1 MRRENG
7 FTLIEVMIAIAI
19 FSIGILATWAMQTG
33 STRGNT
39 KARHLTAAATWAS
52 DRLERLMELPYTHA
66 DLTAGVHTPA
76 LTADGIDNNFNGQ
89 IDEPGEAGPLQL
101 TWQVTDD
108 SPIVRTKTIQVDV
121 VWRDPLRQKSMSLVS
136 YKANPES

>member
-1 MRRENG
+1 MRREDG
-7 FTLIEVMIAIAI
+7 FTLIEVMIAVAI
-19 FSIGILATWAMQTG
+19 FSIGILATWALQTG

-39 KARHLTAAATWAS
+39 KARHLTSAATLAS
-52 DRLERLMELPYTHA
+52 DRLERLGKLPYTHA

-76 LTADGIDNNFNGQ
+76 LTADGVDNNYNGE
-89 IDEPGEAGPLQL
+89 IDEAGESGPLQL
-101 TWQVTDD
+101 TWRVTDD
-108 SPIVRTKTIQVDV
+108 SPIVRTKTIRVDV